1 MVLLFVTL
9 TLIKIN
15 IHSCILELDLNKHIS
30 AGYKILKLFVDPTG
44 HHLLISTM
52 HKDREKDQEREDMNA
67 ELIYLNYNS
76 NKPRPVS

>member
-1 MVLLFVTL
+1 
-9 TLIKIN
+9 
-15 IHSCILELDLNKHIS
+15 
-30 AGYKILKLFVDPTG
+30 
-44 HHLLISTM
+44 M